1 MEFDSP
7 LKTLG
12 GDLAGDAEGDRG
24 HYRGQDGIHA
34 QSLTR

>member
-12 GDLAGDAEGDRG
+12 GDLAGDAEGNRG
-24 HYRGQDGIHA
+24 HYRG
-34 QSLTR
+34 